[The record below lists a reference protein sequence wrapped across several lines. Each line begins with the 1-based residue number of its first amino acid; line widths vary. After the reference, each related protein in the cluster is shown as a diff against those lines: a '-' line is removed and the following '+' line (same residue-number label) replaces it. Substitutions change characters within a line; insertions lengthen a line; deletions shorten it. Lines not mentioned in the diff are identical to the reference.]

1 MQPDQQPVFDT
12 TQQRRRYPEKYIAV
26 EKTIKT
32 KDKKVRFVMYLFS
45 DGPREYDFLLKI
57 LSLGRDKYWRR
68 SMLDATRATSRDKM
82 LDVACGTGLVSFELA
97 ARKKAQV
104 VGIDVTREM
113 LVRANQLK
121 RRYESSHVGSF
132 SLDVDFV
139 QARAENLPLRDDA
152 FAAATISL
160 AMRNVSSIPIT
171 ISEMTRCVR
180 PGGRVMSMDFTM
192 PNGSI
197 FRHFYGFYIF
207 DVLPSLGLVVSRH
220 WNGILSYLARSIKR
234 SKSPEQIR
242 ETMQGVGLA
251 NVTIKR
257 MTHGVT
263 ALTMGSK
270 NSK

>member
-1 MQPDQQPVFDT
+1 MTREQRTILDT
-12 TQQRRRYPEKYIAV
+12 DKSGRRYPEKYVAV
-26 EKTIKT
+26 EKSVKT

-45 DGPREYDFLLKI
+45 DGPKEYDFLLKI
-57 LSLGRDKYWRR
+57 MSLGRDQHWR
-68 SMLDATRATSRDKM
+68 STILKATDSENRI

-97 ARKKAQV
+97 GRKRAQV
-104 VGIDVTREM
+104 VGVDVTREM

-121 RRYESSHVGSF
+121 RQYEASLSGSVF
-132 SLDVDFV
+132 LDVDFI
-139 QARAENLPLRDDA
+139 QARAENLPLREDA
-152 FAAATISL
+152 FGAAGISL
-160 AMRNVSSIPIT
+160 AMRNVSSIPST
-171 ISEMTRCVR
+171 IAEMARCVK

-192 PNGSI
+192 PSGSI

-220 WNGILSYLARSIKR
+220 WNGILSYLASSIKR
-234 SKSPEQIR
+234 SKSPEQIGEIMR
-242 ETMQGVGLA
+242 DLGLS

-270 NSK
+270 K